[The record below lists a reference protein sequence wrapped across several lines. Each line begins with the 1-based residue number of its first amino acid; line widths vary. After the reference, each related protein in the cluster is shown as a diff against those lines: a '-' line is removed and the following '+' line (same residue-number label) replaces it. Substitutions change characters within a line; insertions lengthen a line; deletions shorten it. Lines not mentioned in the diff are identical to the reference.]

1 MAGAGE
7 LGDVFP
13 VAFPGAVD
21 NGALKAEPAEFREDR
36 AVIAA
41 QARVLEMV
49 VRVEIHQAPAAW
61 AANAWMARRT

>member
-1 MAGAGE
+1 
-7 LGDVFP
+7 
-13 VAFPGAVD
+13 
-21 NGALKAEPAEFREDR
+21 
-36 AVIAA
+36 VIAA